1 MLSSPAELRS
11 RTARRATLRAVS
23 PALLRLIF
31 ATDRAR
37 FALFRRRFGA
47 RLCAAA
53 GTSPNLRLSD
63 VALEPGARL
72 ELGPGFATE
81 RRAGNRIRVERDGLL
96 RLGARTWLRS
106 EYGTNYLTAHRGAR
120 LEVGDDA
127 LINGAMLHAKRE
139 IVIGNSCWL
148 GFGARVL
155 DADLHDLDAETPQ
168 RIEPVRI
175 GDRVWLGAQALVL
188 RGVSIGDDV
197 VVAAGAVVTSDL
209 PSRCLAAGVPA
220 RPIREL
226 ASRQSCT

>member
-1 MLSSPAELRS
+1 MLSSPGQLRS
-11 RTARRATLRAVS
+11 ESVRRATLRPVS

-37 FALFRRRFGA
+37 FALTRRRFGS
-47 RLCAAA
+47 RLRAAT
-53 GTSPNLRLSD
+53 GTSPNLRLSELS
-63 VALEPGARL
+63 LEPGARL

-81 RRAGNRIRVERDGLL
+81 RRVGNRIRVERDGLL
-96 RLGARTWLRS
+96 RLGARAWLRS
-106 EYGTNYLTAHRGAR
+106 DYGMNYLTAHRGAR

-127 LINGAMLHAKRE
+127 LINGAMLHAKQE
-139 IVIGNSCWL
+139 IVIGDTFWL

-155 DADLHDLDAETPQ
+155 DADLHDLDSATPK
-168 RIEPVRI
+168 RVEPVRI
-175 GDRVWLGAQALVL
+175 GDRVWLGAHALVL

-220 RPIREL
+220 RPIREI
-226 ASRQSCT
+226 ASRRGCT